1 MLKKLICVLL
11 PAAIISCAGT
21 SGGNPAPANNAA
33 AIPASGNP
41 GAGESRGIPAAI
53 SQEIPPDL
61 QPALEELA
69 EMERSRG
76 FVPGLGLA
84 ESNLRERSGDY
95 AGAVL
100 AIYKELA
107 WAYSMGVGNVKQGTI
122 LEALYNLQ
130 KPNTI
135 ALFSEEAR
143 KQTEL
148 AAEAIFA
155 FIDSRWEEAEKL
167 IQPLYSNDA
176 EADSYSRWM
185 LLVCSLERDN
195 TGKENRSAYG
205 SMRSRYASFP
215 EYWYRGAH
223 AGMPNAG
230 DYAERCINLSPDGPF
245 AAECRSILS
254 KTMGLN
260 PTDALAVK
268 TRFEIETLVRT
279 AADQGR
285 PELLADLFPLMG
297 LPDNPSTL
305 YAAGA
310 MRALASENTF
320 RAWFVREAEKAK
332 GRLAERLQFI
342 SRG

>member
-1 MLKKLICVLL
+1 MIKILICVLL
-11 PAAIISCAGT
+11 PAVIISCAGT
-21 SGGNPAPANNAA
+21 SGGNPAPAKNTAA
-33 AIPASGNP
+33 VPVSENP
-41 GAGESRGIPAAI
+41 GGESPGTLAVT
-53 SQEIPPDL
+53 QEIPPDL

-107 WAYSMGVGNVKQGTI
+107 WAYSMGVGNIKKETI
-122 LEALYNLQ
+122 LEALNNLQ
-130 KPNTI
+130 KPGSI
-135 ALFSEEAR
+135 ALLSEEAR
-143 KQTEL
+143 KQADK
-148 AAEAIFA
+148 AAGAVLA

-167 IQPLYSNDA
+167 ILSLFGNDG
-176 EADSYSRWM
+176 EADSFPRWM

-195 TGKENRSAYG
+195 TVKENRSAYG
-205 SMRSRYASFP
+205 SIRSRYASFP
-215 EYWYRGAH
+215 EYWYRGAR

-230 DYAERCINLSPDGPF
+230 DYAERCINLSPEGPF

-260 PTDALAVK
+260 PTDAPAIK
-268 TRFEIETLVRT
+268 TRLEIETLVRT
-279 AADQGR
+279 AADQGK
-285 PELLADLFPLMG
+285 PELLAELIPLMG

-310 MRALASENTF
+310 MRALASESIF